1 MIRTERLPENVVFV
15 GEENGFKYYVSLIN
29 GMIYEVK
36 NK

>member
-15 GEENGFKYYVSLIN
+15 GEENDCKYYVSLTD